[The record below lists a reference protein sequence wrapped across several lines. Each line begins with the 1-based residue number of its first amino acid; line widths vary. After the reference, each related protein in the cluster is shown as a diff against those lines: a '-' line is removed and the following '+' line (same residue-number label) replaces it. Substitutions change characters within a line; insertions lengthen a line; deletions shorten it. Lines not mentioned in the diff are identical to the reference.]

1 MGAGGKGGG
10 MTERREAGAVSRT
23 RPPLVR
29 TSDMRDD
36 MRERVAAG
44 TGGGCLG
51 TDSEADE
58 AVELI
63 VGTGMGGGCL
73 GIDSE
78 DTELVVR
85 ECRESSGVE
94 GMTRGGGLWVDSEEI
109 EASDNLDRMESSGV
123 GMIRGGGRCEWSVD
137 CESEEGLSKEAFK

>member
-1 MGAGGKGGG
+1 MGIGAGGKGGG

-23 RPPLVR
+23 RPPLAR

-44 TGGGCLG
+44 T
-51 TDSEADE
+51 
-58 AVELI
+58 
-63 VGTGMGGGCL
+63 GGGCL

-123 GMIRGGGRCEWSVD
+123 VGMIRGGGRCEWSVD